1 MIPAAYYQTIYLI
14 LVTLMTLVVYSQY
27 QSRNGLREFKHT
39 TTDTICGV
47 LVLFWVLFIGF
58 RPVSWTYFGDMANY
72 VRTYSVFLEGEPF
85 FFDWSSEN
93 LLFDNL
99 LAWWGSER
107 LGYTSFFFLIAI
119 IYFGAAY
126 FGIRKL
132 FPNHRLAAYLVF
144 LAAFSTFSYATN
156 GIKAGAAASL
166 FIWAMGYRENL
177 KVCIPLV
184 LLSWGFHHSMIMV
197 VAGFVLTLFV
207 KNPKYYFAGWVFCFL
222 MAAAHITVFQHIFS
236 GFTTDAGIN
245 YLLNDGALSDGSG
258 DGTKGGF
265 RIDFILYSA
274 MPVLVGWYAAF
285 KKKMKLSKLYK
296 ALLNL
301 YLCLNGTWMLCMYAQ
316 FTNRIAY
323 LSWFLY
329 PIVLIYP
336 FLQEQ
341 WGRARYKTFGLVM
354 LGHLGFTLFMNLIYY

>member
-39 TTDTICGV
+39 TTDAIGGA
-47 LVLFWVLFIGF
+47 LVLFMVLFIGF
-58 RPVSWTYFGDMANY
+58 RPVHGVYFQDMANY
-72 VRTYSVFLEGEPF
+72 VTHYIYIHEGSAF
-85 FFDWSSEN
+85 YFNRDTDN

-99 LAWWGSER
+99 FAWWGSEM
-107 LGYTSFFFLIAI
+107 LGYTSFFVLIAT
-119 IYFGAAY
+119 IYFSAAY
-126 FGIRKL
+126 LGIRKL
-132 FPNHRLAAYLVF
+132 FPNHRLTAYLVF
-144 LAAFSTFSYATN
+144 LAAFSTFSYSTN

-166 FIWAMGYRENL
+166 FILAMGYREKL
-177 KVCIPLV
+177 AVCIPLV

-197 VAGFVLTLFV
+197 VAAFMLTLFV
-207 KNPKYYFAGWVFCFL
+207 KNPKLYFAGWVFCFL
-222 MAAAHITVFQHIFS
+222 MAAAHITTFQHLFS
-236 GFTTDAGIN
+236 GFTTEHGAE
-245 YLLNDGALSDGSG
+245 YLLGDGSE

-274 MPVLVGWYAAF
+274 MPVLVGWYAVF
-285 KKKMKLSKLYK
+285 KKKMRLSPLYK
-296 ALLNL
+296 DLLNL
-301 YLCLNGTWMLCMYAQ
+301 YLCLNGIWMLCMYAN

-341 WGRARYKTFGLVM
+341 WGKSRYKTFGLVM
-354 LGHLGFTLFMNLIYY
+354 LGHLGFTLFMNII

>member
-14 LVTLMTLVVYSQY
+14 IVTLITFGVYSQY
-27 QSRNGLREFKHT
+27 QRRNGLCEFKHT
-39 TTDTICGV
+39 TTDAMAGA
-47 LVLFWVLFIGF
+47 LLLFMVLFIGL
-58 RPVSWTYFGDMANY
+58 RPVSIIFADMVGYAEWY
-72 VRTYSVFLEGEPF
+72 LYYEGEVF
-85 FFDWSSEN
+85 NFNTNTDN
-93 LLFDNL
+93 LIFDNMQR
-99 LAWWGSER
+99 WWGSER
-107 LGYTSFFFLIAI
+107 LGYTSFFVCIAA

-126 FGIRKL
+126 LGIRKL
-132 FPNHRLAAYLVF
+132 FPNHRLTAYLVF
-144 LAAFSTFSYATN
+144 LAAFSTFSYGTN

-166 FIWAMGYRENL
+166 FILAMGYRENL
-177 KVCIPLV
+177 KVCIPLI

-207 KNPKYYFAGWVFCFL
+207 KNPKYYFYGWVFCFL
-222 MAAAHITVFQHIFS
+222 MAALHITAFAQFFS
-236 GFTTDAGIN
+236 GFTTEHGAE
-245 YLLNDGALSDGSG
+245 YLLSEGGS

-274 MPVLVGWYAAF
+274 MPVLVGYYAVF
-285 KKKMKLSKLYK
+285 KKKMRLSPLYK
-296 ALLNL
+296 DLLNL
-301 YLCLNGTWMLCMYAQ
+301 YLVLNGLWMLCMYAE

-341 WGRARYKTFGLVM
+341 WGRSRYKTFGLVM
-354 LGHLGFTLFMNLIYY
+354 LGNLGFTLFMNIIYY

>member
-14 LVTLMTLVVYSQY
+14 IVTLMTLVAYSQY

-39 TTDTICGV
+39 TTDTIAGA
-47 LVLFWVLFIGF
+47 LVVFMVVFIGL
-58 RPVSWTYFGDMANY
+58 RPVSGHYFVDMANY
-72 VRTYSVFLEGEPF
+72 VKHYTYIYEGEPF
-85 FFDWSSEN
+85 YFDTNAEN

-99 LAWWGSER
+99 FAWWGSEQ
-107 LGYTSFFFLIAI
+107 LGYTSFFVLIAA
-119 IYFGAAY
+119 IYFSAAY
-126 FGIRKL
+126 LGIRKL
-132 FPNHRLAAYLVF
+132 FPNHRLTAYLVF
-144 LAAFSTFSYATN
+144 LAAFSTFSYSTN

-166 FIWAMGYRENL
+166 FILAMGYRENL

-222 MAAAHITVFQHIFS
+222 MAAAHVTAFQHFFS
-236 GFTTDAGIN
+236 GFTTEHGAN
-245 YLLNDGALSDGSG
+245 YLLTEGGNE
-258 DGTKGGF
+258 GTKGGF

-274 MPVLVGWYAAF
+274 MPVLVGWYAVF
-285 KKKMKLSKLYK
+285 KKKMRLSPLYK
-296 ALLNL
+296 DLLNL
-301 YLCLNGTWMLCMYAQ
+301 YLCLNGLWMLCMYAN

-336 FLQEQ
+336 YLQEQ
-341 WGRARYKTFGLVM
+341 WGKARYKTFGLVM
-354 LGHLGFTLFMNLIYY
+354 LGHLGFTLFMNIVYYG